1 MRLSED
7 DGDRIPVCST
17 NLPPDVSSILQV
29 SVKTENDG
37 VGSLFVSEQEE
48 HSPGQRLLSPV
59 SKVIPSDGFNA

>member
-7 DGDRIPVCST
+7 DGDKIPVCST

-48 HSPGQRLLSPV
+48 HSPG
-59 SKVIPSDGFNA
+59 